1 MVYKKYS
8 YKHGKAGASAQT
20 VGETLE
26 RIEAR
31 DGAVTKEAFLEES
44 RPEDSPT
51 HAMFEWNDGIAAE
64 KYRLE
69 QSRWIIADVVVTIER
84 EEEPVKK
91 VAGFVNVTHGKH
103 NKAEYNSIEIAME
116 DEDKRK
122 AVLSNAFDEL
132 RAFEAK
138 YSEYQEL
145 AGVFAEAHRAERMYG

>member
-8 YKHGKAGASAQT
+8 YKHGKTGASAQT

-26 RIEAR
+26 RIEKR

-69 QSRWIIADVVVTIER
+69 QS
-84 EEEPVKK
+84 
-91 VAGFVNVTHGKH
+91 
-103 NKAEYNSIEIAME
+103 
-116 DEDKRK
+116 
-122 AVLSNAFDEL
+122 
-132 RAFEAK
+132 
-138 YSEYQEL
+138 
-145 AGVFAEAHRAERMYG
+145 